1 MSSLPPTT
9 NSPVFNSSFFLRSND
24 YLTIATA
31 DKRYQKLGWIGVF
44 SSLAVAVSLDCG
56 SLTIAGA
63 AVDLSSLSGVTAGTV
78 AASKLLMVD
87 ANKDISSF
95 RNLTAVN
102 LTGTLLTAAQPNITS
117 IGTLSSLNVSGGLTA
132 STLTGT
138 LSTAAQPNI
147 TSLGTLTTGLQ
158 TTINNNTT
166 SFASYARW
174 TNSLTT
180 PMNCVLEMSN
190 IAPRTFELEP

>member
-1 MSSLPPTT
+1 
-9 NSPVFNSSFFLRSND
+9 
-24 YLTIATA
+24 
-31 DKRYQKLGWIGVF
+31 
-44 SSLAVAVSLDCG
+44 
-56 SLTIAGA
+56 
-63 AVDLSSLSGVTAGTV
+63 
-78 AASKLLMVD
+78 MVD

-102 LTGTLLTAAQPNITS
+102 LTGTLLTAAQPNTTS

-138 LSTAAQPNI
+138 LSTAAQHNI
-147 TSLGTLTTGLQ
+147 TLLGTLTTGLQ
-158 TTINNNTT
+158 TTITNNTT

-180 PMNCVLEMSN
+180 PMNCVLEVSN
-190 IAPRTFELEP
+190 IAPRFGAISQHTFRIYSGNAIAMWMDVSQNVRIGTVAPSGTYKLEVDGSINASAININGVAVAFRLI